1 VLILDYPH
9 AHLPGV
15 VDWEITLDALMDA
28 HRETGTPTMVLSSL
42 SELLPEAA
50 RARAIAG
57 GVAPLQGMEEGIR
70 AIADAAWYG
79 ERRQAIDPAA
89 AARLVPT
96 GPAAPDRAVRTLD
109 EWDSKQRLAAAGLA
123 VPEGR
128 CVTAAEA
135 PAAARALGFPVAVK
149 ALDAR
154 LAHKTEAG
162 AVALMLRDEAAVEAA
177 VARIGAALAGLP
189 GAGDRFLVERMV
201 EGAVAELIVGIQRD
215 PQFGLALVVGA
226 GGLQVEL
233 AADSRLLLL
242 PCGREDMA
250 AALDSLKAARLLAGF
265 RGRPEGDRE
274 AVLDAM
280 QAVADF
286 AESQAGHLAE
296 LDVNP
301 LMVLPRG
308 QGVVAADALVL
319 IYDE

>member
-1 VLILDYPH
+1 
-9 AHLPGV
+9 
-15 VDWEITLDALMDA
+15 
-28 HRETGTPTMVLSSL
+28 
-42 SELLPEAA
+42 
-50 RARAIAG
+50 
-57 GVAPLQGMEEGIR
+57 MEEGIR

-89 AARLVPT
+89 AARLVST

-162 AVALMLRDEAAVEAA
+162 AVALMLRDEAAVESA
-177 VARIGAALAGLP
+177 VAQIGAALADLP

-201 EGAVAELIVGIQRD
+201 EGAVAELIVGVQRD

-226 GGLQVEL
+226 GGIQVEL
-233 AADSRLLLL
+233 ADDSRLLLL
-242 PCGREDMA
+242 PCSRDDLAE
-250 AALDSLKAARLLAGF
+250 ALDSLKVSRLLAGY
-265 RGRPEGDRE
+265 RNRPEGDRQ

-280 QAVADF
+280 RAVVDF
-286 AESQAGHLAE
+286 AESEAGRLAE

-301 LMVLPRG
+301 LIVLPRG
-308 QGVVAADALVL
+308 AGAVAADALVRL
-319 IYDE
+319 NDD